1 MRGRNSIFTTVLERE
16 RVEEEEEE
24 REEGGILA
32 TAQDIQTY
40 RVLSIY
46 SVHRINPQCVLT
58 NITQLPPD
66 WFMCVCR
73 REARSAPGSTPPL
86 GSPPTGTETAAPT
99 RRRSVIFSRA
109 DTHSHAIK
117 QQTVYK
123 VNGGALVRAC
133 SRDLMLSSEAGTGER
148 RCCSHTIKF
157 KVFG

>member
-1 MRGRNSIFTTVLERE
+1 MREKEWRRRRSRGKR
-16 RVEEEEEE
+16 
-24 REEGGILA
+24 GGILA

-86 GSPPTGTETAAPT
+86 RSPPTGTETAAPT
-99 RRRSVIFSRA
+99 RRRSVFSQA

-117 QQTVYK
+117 QQTAVK